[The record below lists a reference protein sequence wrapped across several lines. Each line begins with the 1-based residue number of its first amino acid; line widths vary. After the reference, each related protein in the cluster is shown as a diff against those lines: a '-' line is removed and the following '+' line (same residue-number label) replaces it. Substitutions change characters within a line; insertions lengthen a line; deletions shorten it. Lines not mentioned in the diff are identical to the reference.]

1 MTAIDAS
8 GLNKA
13 HTKLVDL
20 AFADF
25 RKLVI
30 PLAGLPANQVR
41 EAMLAGFPVL
51 VEKYGDVAAAAAAEF
66 YQDAR
71 AAAIGGSFD
80 AVLAMAGDPEELRK
94 LVLWATSELP
104 ETGLPEVAQS
114 KLSGI
119 LQQQVVGRSRDTI
132 LLNVK
137 KDPEKPRWAR
147 VPRGAKTCAFCMM
160 LASRGFEYASR
171 KSASTTFHAHCDCAV
186 VPGWGENPKVRGYR
200 PEKFRKIYD
209 ASAVSGDLKATL
221 ANMRRDFPDLV
232 SDAT

>member
-13 HTKLVDL
+13 HTKLFDL

-30 PLAGLPANQVR
+30 PLAELPANQVR

-80 AVLAMAGDPEELRK
+80 AVLAVAGDPEELQK
-94 LVLWATSELP
+94 LVLWATRDLP
-104 ETGLPEVAQS
+104 EAGVPEAAQS

-119 LQQQVVGRSRDTI
+119 LQQRVIDRSRETV
-132 LLNVK
+132 LLNAK
-137 KDPEKPRWAR
+137 RDPLKPRWAR

-160 LASRGFEYASR
+160 LASRGFEYVSR
-171 KSASTTFHAHCDCAV
+171 SSAGMRFHAHCDCVV
-186 VPGWGENPKVRGYR
+186 VPGWGEKPKGLGYR
-200 PEKFRKIYD
+200 PEKLKKIYD

-221 ANMRRDFPDLV
+221 SNMRRDFPDLV
-232 SDAT
+232 SDAS

>member
-1 MTAIDAS
+1 MTAIDVS
-8 GLNKA
+8 GLNEA

-30 PLAGLPANQVR
+30 PLAELPANQVR

-51 VEKYGDVAAAAAAEF
+51 VEKYGEVAAAAAAEF

-80 AVLAMAGDPEELRK
+80 ALLSAVDDVEDVRK
-94 LVLWATSELP
+94 QILWATSELP
-104 ETGLPEVAQS
+104 ESGLSEVAQS

-119 LQQQVVGRSRDTI
+119 LQQRVIDRSRETV

-137 KDPEKPRWAR
+137 RDPLKPRWAR

-160 LASRGFEYASR
+160 LASRGFEYVSR
-171 KSASTTFHAHCDCAV
+171 KSASTTFHAHCDCVV